1 MSVIS
6 KHKTLSKAK
15 ESFSKSNYKDALEK
29 FAQVLQNFP
38 NSKEAY
44 NGVILSEMAMSGEGG
59 AEALFDY
66 YEVLKEEDKESA
78 DIIIDEILQN
88 LDGALEKISEVLA
101 EPIANKLIYED
112 GILYDDFKAIV
123 ESGNDFRETF
133 ENIMFSTKVIITQKE
148 DFIDFLDTLIEHN
161 FSEMAFSYLENALNV
176 YPNDMQLIKLL
187 EKLSLQKIKEGT
199 DIEN

>member
-6 KHKTLSKAK
+6 KHKILSKAK

-66 YEVLKEEDKESA
+66 YEVLKEEDRESA

-88 LDGALEKISEVLA
+88 LDGALEKISEVLS
-101 EPIANKLIYED
+101 EPLADKLIYED
-112 GILYDDFKAIV
+112 GILYDDFKTIV
-123 ESGNDFRETF
+123 VDGKDFRETF
-133 ENIMFSTKVIITQKE
+133 ENIMFSTKVIITKKS
-148 DFIDFLDTLIEHN
+148 DFIDFLDSLIEHN
-161 FSEMAFSYLENALNV
+161 FGEMALSYLENALSI
-176 YPNDMQLIKLL
+176 YPNDTQLIKLL
-187 EKLSLQKIKEGT
+187 EKIALNNNKGI